1 MGSTHSN
8 GLNAARPFAD
18 FNNTVP
24 SATHQSVQTEDTG
37 KFAVLEIE
45 TVPLPEDR
53 NIDADKRPPEPETE
67 TVSIS
72 SQHDNP
78 FTHAAASGSTVQLHP
93 MHLNRLGQS
102 TLIPLGKHAKT
113 YSRADEEH
121 SQLVNPFSCD
131 SSGRSGRSIAA
142 ILSVD
147 GNQSTQTAGM
157 AFDDSLADDDGIDCE
172 NEEAVDDDEGE
183 DDAPHEDEDQ
193 VPHEDRD
200 NIAPSSQDGQRDRC
214 EQQQEHSSE
223 PMWTKYH
230 TNMRQETSA
239 AWSTSHSRDCG
250 NTVRGAARTECQYP
264 RSDANSDEWEL
275 PRDLE
280 PASCATRMDFEDRGT
295 LPSCPNQDL
304 LLARR
309 AKKLMDVQ
317 REIAVLRQELG
328 VSRS

>member
-1 MGSTHSN
+1 M
-8 GLNAARPFAD
+8 
-18 FNNTVP
+18 
-24 SATHQSVQTEDTG
+24 
-37 KFAVLEIE
+37 
-45 TVPLPEDR
+45 PLPEDR
-53 NIDADKRPPEPETE
+53 NIDADKRSPEPETE

-72 SQHDNP
+72 SQRDNP
-78 FTHAAASGSTVQLHP
+78 FTHAASSGSTVQLHP

-102 TLIPLGKHAKT
+102 TLIPLGKHANT
-113 YSRADEEH
+113 YRSKADEEH

-147 GNQSTQTAGM
+147 GNQSTQTAGI
-157 AFDDSLADDDGIDCE
+157 DDSLADDDGIDYE
-172 NEEAVDDDEGE
+172 NEAVDEDEGE

-193 VPHEDRD
+193 APHEDHD
-200 NIAPSSQDGQRDRC
+200 NIASSSQDGQRDRC
-214 EQQQEHSSE
+214 EQQQEHGSE
-223 PMWTKYH
+223 PMWTKYR
-230 TNMRQETSA
+230 TNMCQETSA
-239 AWSTSHSRDCG
+239 EWSTSHSCGCG

-264 RSDANSDEWEL
+264 RSEANSDEWEL

-280 PASCATRMDFEDRGT
+280 PASCATCMDFEDRGT

-328 VSRS
+328 ISRS